1 LNLFINKLITIGVL
15 SIPLVAFYAQA
26 DVEEDKLKHFS
37 VSYGIGVGTSLIF
50 DDWKT
55 SLVACSAVGLGK
67 EIYDEIDYNGFS
79 KEDLAYDILGCSLGV
94 LTVEGLSFSLKKD
107 YYAIQYQYKF

>member
-1 LNLFINKLITIGVL
+1 LDLPLKKIIFSFLFLLLFPSSALAEIEK
-15 SIPLVAFYAQA
+15 
-26 DVEEDKLKHFS
+26 DKQKHFA
-37 VSYGIGVGTSLIF
+37 VSYSVGVGTSLIF

-67 EIYDEIDYNGFS
+67 EIYDEIDYHGFS